1 MLDDNKSIYDYANQI
16 NNDCLTY
23 YDVFKTLLKDVDCVI
38 CLESAADLL
47 GFSNGGFRSQ
57 IKIYVESNI
66 DKPYLNCILVDKL
79 ENIPYKDYQGLK
91 VSSINDAIIDMLSR
105 KNTNDQILY
114 ESFANYYY
122 ENGCSYDGLEIPKSL
137 VRKTKKYKEE
147 GVNFYE
153 S

>member
-1 MLDDNKSIYDYANQI
+1 M
-16 NNDCLTY
+16 
-23 YDVFKTLLKDVDCVI
+23 
-38 CLESAADLL
+38 L

-105 KNTNDQILY
+105 KNTDDQILY

-137 VRKTKKYKEE
+137 VRKAKKYKEE

>member
-1 MLDDNKSIYDYANQI
+1 MPNNKSIYDYANKI
-16 NNDCLTY
+16 DNDCLTY
-23 YDVFKTLLKDVDCVI
+23 YDVFKTLLKDIDCVI

-57 IKIYVESNI
+57 IKIYVESDI

-79 ENIPYKDYQGLK
+79 ENIPYEDYQGLK

-105 KNTNDQILY
+105 KNTDDQILY
-114 ESFANYYY
+114 ETFANYYY
-122 ENGCSYDGLEIPKSL
+122 ENNCSYEGLEISENLIK
-137 VRKTKKYKEE
+137 KAQKYKNEAIK
-147 GVNFYE
+147 FYE